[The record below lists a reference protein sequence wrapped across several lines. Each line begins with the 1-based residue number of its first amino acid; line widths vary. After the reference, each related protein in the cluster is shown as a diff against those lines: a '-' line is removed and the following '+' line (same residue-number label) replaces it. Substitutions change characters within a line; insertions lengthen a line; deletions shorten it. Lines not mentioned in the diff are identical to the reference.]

1 MGVVC
6 KQGFLLGFLLML
18 ACACNQDQTNYI
30 VELCDVKERG
40 DESLY
45 LLSDGGETLY
55 TSSSSDLLNYTAGQ
69 RSRVTYIKLEGKNAS
84 KDEVMIEVKYMLPV
98 LIKDAISRESL
109 KGVIKDPVWLIN
121 QPWYG
126 GGYLNFEFS
135 YGDNESSEIKHEIQL
150 VRDSIAPNKIYMT
163 FGHNANGDVSQKNVT
178 ALASFPLTS
187 ISGYQSADSL
197 IVKVLE
203 GSKYKIYRLP
213 AIRN

>member
-1 MGVVC
+1 MCVFC
-6 KQGFLLGFLLML
+6 KQCFFLGFLLVL
-18 ACACNQDQTNYI
+18 ASACNQDQTNYI

-45 LLSDGGETLY
+45 LFSDGGETLY
-55 TSSSSDLLNYTAGQ
+55 TSSSSDLADYKAGQ
-69 RSRVTYIKLEGKNAS
+69 RFRVTYIKLEGKNTS

-98 LIKDAISRESL
+98 LIKDAISLESL
-109 KGVIKDPVWLIN
+109 NSAIKDPVWLIN

-135 YGDNESSEIKHEIQL
+135 YGDNESSEIKHDIQL
-150 VRDSIAPNKIYMT
+150 VRDSIAQNKVYMT

-187 ISGYQSADSL
+187 ISGFQSADSL

-203 GSKYKIYRLP
+203 GSKYTIYRLP
-213 AIRN
+213 VIRN